1 MKRFIVRETT
11 ETRTTYIVEAENAA
25 EATRQAKRSEFQSI
39 PEQSIETHYVTREFI
54 EEEK

>member
-25 EATRQAKRSEFQSI
+25 KATKLAKRSEFQYI
-39 PEQSIETHYVTREFI
+39 PDHSVETHYVTREFI
-54 EEEK
+54 KEEE